1 MVNIL
6 RIIKDGK
13 VIDESDNLHYIY
25 ERLIIY
31 DKKVK
36 EVVIRVLKYK
46 YE

>member
-1 MVNIL
+1 MVGII
-6 RIIKDGK
+6 RIIKDGE

-36 EVVIRVLKYK
+36 DLEIRVAKHK
-46 YE
+46 

>member
-1 MVNIL
+1 MVSII
-6 RIIKDGK
+6 RIIKDGE

-36 EVVIRVLKYK
+36 DLEIRVAKHK
-46 YE
+46 

>member
-1 MVNIL
+1 MVGII
-6 RIIKDGK
+6 RIIKDGE

-36 EVVIRVLKYK
+36 DLEIRVAKYK
-46 YE
+46 

>member
-36 EVVIRVLKYK
+36 DLEIRVAKYK
-46 YE
+46 